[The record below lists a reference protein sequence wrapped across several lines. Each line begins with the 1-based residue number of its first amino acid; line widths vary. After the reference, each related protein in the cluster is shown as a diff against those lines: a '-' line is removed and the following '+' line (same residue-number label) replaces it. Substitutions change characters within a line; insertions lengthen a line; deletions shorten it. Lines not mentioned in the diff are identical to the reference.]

1 MKKKRN
7 QRNEGDGEKES
18 RGGSLSEA
26 VVYIEWHEWSE
37 IYGVSWSERPWV
49 RLSQLQEALE
59 ESTKVEADYTTD
71 VYLGLVAWKDAHVRL
86 CEGIPN
92 YSRSAYQ
99 E

>member
-1 MKKKRN
+1 
-7 QRNEGDGEKES
+7 
-18 RGGSLSEA
+18 
-26 VVYIEWHEWSE
+26 
-37 IYGVSWSERPWV
+37 V